1 MKKLDG
7 FSLALVGAGNMG
19 GALLSGW
26 LARGLP
32 VSAVSVIDP
41 NAPEAVRSTG
51 VRVLSDAAG
60 SVPVGVLVLAIK
72 PQLFADVLPRLL
84 PLCGPATVVVS
95 VAAGQTV
102 ASIGR
107 GLGHAGAIVRT
118 MPNTP
123 ALIGRGVTGAFA
135 NAACTQDQKALVN
148 ALLEAVGKV
157 AWVEDEG
164 LIDAVTAVSGSGPA
178 YVFHLVEAMAE
189 AGRKAGL
196 PADLAMLLARET
208 VSGAGELLA
217 RSSEPASRLR
227 ENVTSPKGT
236 TAAALEVLMGEGGLT
251 PLMERAIAAA
261 KRRAQELAGG

>member
-1 MKKLDG
+1 MTQDRY
-7 FSLALVGAGNMG
+7 FSLALIGAGNMG

-26 LARGLP
+26 LARGIDT
-32 VSAVSVIDP
+32 SVITAIDP
-41 NAPEAVRSTG
+41 NTPPAASRSG
-51 VRVLSDAAG
+51 IRLASGPAG
-60 SVPVGVLVLAIK
+60 LGKFDVLVIAIK
-72 PQLFADVLPRLL
+72 PQLFADVLPGLAH
-84 PLCGPATVVVS
+84 LCGPQTAVVS
-95 VAAGQTV
+95 VAAGQTIK
-102 ASIGR
+102 SIAHR
-107 GLGHAGAIVRT
+107 LGHSGAIIRT

-123 ALIGRGVTGAFA
+123 ALIGKGVTGAFA
-135 NAACTQDQKALVN
+135 NAACTTDQKARVN
-148 ALLEAVGKV
+148 GLLEAVGKV
-157 AWVEDEG
+157 AWVDDES

-236 TAAALEVLMGEGGLT
+236 TAAALEVLMGEGGLA
-251 PLMERAIAAA
+251 PLMERAVAAA
-261 KRRAQELAGG
+261 KQRAQELAGE

>member
-1 MKKLDG
+1 MTQDRY

-26 LARGLP
+26 LERGMD
-32 VSAVSVIDP
+32 SAAVTVIDP
-41 NAPEAVRSTG
+41 NPPMAARQSG
-51 VRVLSDAAG
+51 VKLANGPAG
-60 SVPVGVLVLAIK
+60 LGKFDVLVIAIK
-72 PQLFADVLPRLL
+72 PQLFADVLPGLSQ
-84 PLCGPATVVVS
+84 LCGPETIVVS

-102 ASIGR
+102 ESIAR
-107 GLGHAGAIVRT
+107 RLGHAGAIVRT

-123 ALIGRGVTGAFA
+123 ALVGRGVTGAYA
-135 NAACTQDQKALVN
+135 SSAVSPGGRERVN
-148 ALLEAVGKV
+148 TLLEAVGKV

-196 PADLAMLLARET
+196 PSDLAMLLARET

-236 TAAALEVLMGEGGLT
+236 TAAALEVLMGEGGLV
-251 PLMERAIAAA
+251 PLMERAVAAA
-261 KRRAQELAGG
+261 KRRAQELGGG

>member
-1 MKKLDG
+1 MNKLDG

-19 GALLSGW
+19 GAMLAGW

-32 VSAVSVIDP
+32 VSAVVVIDP
-41 NAPEAVRSTG
+41 NPPEAVRSTG
-51 VRVLSDAAG
+51 VRVLTDAGG
-60 SVPVGVLVLAIK
+60 SAPVDVLVLAIK
-72 PQLFADVLPRLL
+72 PQLFSDVLPRLS
-84 PLCGPATVVVS
+84 PLLGPSTIVVS

-102 ASIGR
+102 ASIAR
-107 GLGHAGAIVRT
+107 GLGHAGAVVRT

-123 ALIGRGVTGAFA
+123 ALIGRGVTGAYA
-135 NAACTQDQKALVN
+135 NSAVSPGGRERVN
-148 ALLEAVGKV
+148 SLLEAVGKV
-157 AWVEDEG
+157 AWVEDEA

-236 TAAALEVLMGEGGLT
+236 TAAALEVLMGEGGLA
-251 PLMERAIAAA
+251 PLMDRAVAAA
-261 KRRAQELAGG
+261 KRRTQELAGG